1 MIQMLSKLDIS
12 MTTGCD
18 VEISLH
24 FVPLQTAKN
33 STCPSPPSG
42 CLFEFLFPPNL
53 TQHMP
58 DMGIALHFI
67 LIQPCAVLQQMHPF
81 RIHPMVP
88 ARRVL
93 AQHISR
99 QDPVARGV
107 LDVDVQVQTVHGN
120 HNVEVDLQIVRN
132 ALFHGEKVAFMA
144 AIPATE
150 LREGQ
155 KDGDEEQE
163 KGGVATGRAASGV
176 GWLGFGWSKAG

>member
-1 MIQMLSKLDIS
+1 M
-12 MTTGCD
+12 
-18 VEISLH
+18 
-24 FVPLQTAKN
+24 
-33 STCPSPPSG
+33 
-42 CLFEFLFPPNL
+42 
-53 TQHMP
+53 
-58 DMGIALHFI
+58 
-67 LIQPCAVLQQMHPF
+67 
-81 RIHPMVP
+81 
-88 ARRVL
+88 
-93 AQHISR
+93 
-99 QDPVARGV
+99 
-107 LDVDVQVQTVHGN
+107 QVQTVHGN